1 MEFFFS
7 LKTHLRKINKIGI
20 SITHVNSKEIKNL
33 VSNSILTTFSKEFL
47 EEARDRFPKTL

>member
-1 MEFFFS
+1 
-7 LKTHLRKINKIGI
+7 LRKINKIGI